1 MREFPEE
8 FLTRMKAQL
17 GAEFPSFAESL
28 AKPPVRGLRV
38 NTLRLS
44 PEEFAAV
51 SPWRLEKT
59 GILDE
64 GFTVTGAENVG
75 RHPYHAAGLFYMQEP
90 SAMSA
95 VRESGVSAEGLRVLD
110 MCAAPGGKSGGA
122 AARMAGKG
130 VLVSNEIVPK
140 RASLLA
146 RNLERLGVAN
156 AAVISAKPEAVASE
170 LPEFFDAV
178 LVDAPCS
185 GEGMFRKDETAI
197 AEWSPEHVAACAVR
211 QGLILESARKCV
223 AEGGALV
230 YSTCTF
236 SPDENEGV
244 IEKFLGEHPDFSV
257 EHIERLYPHTSRG
270 EGHFVCRMRRE
281 GANERARNYARVQ
294 PSRDKKALGLL
305 DEFVRGSMENAL
317 PDGAFL
323 MAGERLRLVPRD
335 MPEAVLRLH
344 PISVGVELGELK
356 KNRFEPSHT
365 FFMAALGQKYCRELV
380 FSPDEPGLAA
390 FLSGGTVPC
399 PEDWKGW
406 SAVSVRVGSRA
417 FPIGFGKAV
426 DGVMK
431 NHLPKGLYIL

>member
-1 MREFPEE
+1 MRELPEE
-8 FLTRMKAQL
+8 FIKRMKAQL
-17 GAEFPSFAESL
+17 GADFPSFAESL

-51 SPWRLEKT
+51 SPWGLEKT

-64 GFTVTGAENVG
+64 GFIVTGAENVG

-90 SAMSA
+90 SAMCA
-95 VRESGVSAEGLRVLD
+95 VRESGVTAEGMRVLD

-130 VLVSNEIVPK
+130 ILVSNEIVSK

-156 AAVISAKPEAVASE
+156 AAVISAKPEAVAEE
-170 LPEFFDAV
+170 LPGFFDAV

-197 AEWSPEHVAACAVR
+197 AEWSKEHVAACAVR
-211 QGLILESARKCV
+211 QGLILESAQKCV
-223 AEGGALV
+223 APGGALV

-244 IEKFLGEHPDFSV
+244 IKKFLGAHSDFSV
-257 EHIERLYPHTSRG
+257 EHMERLYPHTSRG
-270 EGHFVCRMRRE
+270 EGHFVCRLRRE
-281 GANERARNYARVQ
+281 GNSESARNYSRVQ
-294 PSRDKKALGLL
+294 PARDKKALTLL
-305 DEFVRGSMENAL
+305 DEFVRSSMENSL
-317 PDGAFL
+317 PDCAVIL
-323 MAGERLRLVPRD
+323 AGERIRIVPRE

-356 KNRFEPSHT
+356 KNRFEPSHS
-365 FFMAALGQKYCRELV
+365 FFMAALGQKYRRELA
-380 FSPDEPGLAA
+380 FSPDEPELAA
-390 FLSGGTVPC
+390 FLSGGTIPC
-399 PEDWKGW
+399 PEEWKGW
-406 SAVSVRVGSRA
+406 SAVSVRAGDRA
-417 FPIGFGKAV
+417 FPLGFGKAV